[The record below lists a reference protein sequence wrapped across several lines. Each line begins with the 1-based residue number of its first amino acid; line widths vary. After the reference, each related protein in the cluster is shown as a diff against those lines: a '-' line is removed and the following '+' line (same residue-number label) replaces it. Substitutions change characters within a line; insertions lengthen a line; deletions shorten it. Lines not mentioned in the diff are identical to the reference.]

1 MQFSNYDETVE
12 CSLLVGVWSS
22 IVLLTGIELNETGI
36 LSSDVD
42 GSSASIFLCDVNAHF
57 QYIRGCY
64 RCFWTAAI
72 VSIFAAVIAVSG
84 QLDLLETEKRALTGG

>member
-1 MQFSNYDETVE
+1 MPTMK
-12 CSLLVGVWSS
+12 
-22 IVLLTGIELNETGI
+22 IEK
-36 LSSDVD
+36 
-42 GSSASIFLCDVNAHF
+42 CYDVNADC

-84 QLDLLETEKRALTGG
+84 QLDLLETEKRALT